1 MAGNV
6 APLPT
11 TAPPPQGATAIAAT
25 PAARAFLARMFD
37 GARDGLSQRRPWA
50 ELADRNQLSKPDSL
64 AEATARIRKN
74 WPYFRV
80 NYVIV
85 LAAVLAISLIAHPG
99 SLIVLALLLAGWN
112 FLYLFR
118 AEPLV
123 LFGRTYTDREVL
135 VGMSLFTV
143 VVVFLTSVGS
153 LLISA
158 LMFGVAVICAHAS
171 FRVPEDL
178 FLDEQETTGGGF
190 LSFLG
195 APASVV
201 ATQA

>member
-1 MAGNV
+1 MAGNPS
-6 APLPT
+6 PLPT
-11 TAPPPQGATAIAAT
+11 TVPPPQSATAVAAS
-25 PAARAFLARMFD
+25 PAARAFFARLYD
-37 GARDGLSQRRPWA
+37 GAKDGLSQRRPWA
-50 ELADRNQLSKPDSL
+50 ELADRNQLAKPESF
-64 AEATARIRKN
+64 AEATGRIRKN
-74 WPYFRV
+74 WTYFRV
-80 NYVIV
+80 NYVIL
-85 LAAVLAISLIAHPG
+85 LAAVLAISLVAHPG
-99 SLIVLALLLAGWN
+99 SLIILALLLSGWI

-118 AEPLV
+118 SEPLV

-135 VGMSLFTV
+135 GGMTLFTV
-143 VVVFLTSVGS
+143 IVLFLTSVGS

-158 LMFGVAVICAHAS
+158 LMFGVAIICAHAS

-178 FLDEQETTGGGF
+178 FLDEQEPTVGF